1 MNKSVKSEIDLL
13 ENRRLDSGIKSPIE
27 ISVITLQRKGLAIG
41 SGVISIGVIGAITIG
56 IYNSNLEN
64 KKIKLS
70 RRAEQYDLLKSKFE
84 KEIES
89 ISNIYAT
96 NNQIA
101 NGIIGIRSGSG
112 LLSNIKEITPKKLQI
127 TGIDTSKNKLN
138 LIGIS
143 PQPIGLDVINS
154 MKLKLENSFF
164 LDPNNVSIIRIWETT
179 KSVNSKQKK
188 YMAFKVKADFTK
200 NQKAKNM
207 IAYME
212 KLGSYGLAKRISIL
226 DKEGLIK

>member
-1 MNKSVKSEIDLL
+1 MKKSVKSEIDLL
-13 ENRRLDSGIKSPIE
+13 ENRRVDAGIKSPIE
-27 ISVITLQRKGLAIG
+27 ISVSNLKRKGIAIG
-41 SGVISIGVIGAITIG
+41 SGVISIGIISAITIT
-56 IYNSNLEN
+56 IYNLNLEK
-64 KKIKLS
+64 KKIELT

-84 KEIES
+84 KEIAS

-112 LLSNIKEITPKKLQI
+112 LLSDLKEITPKKLQL
-127 TGIDTSKNKLN
+127 TGIDTSKNTLN

-164 LDPNNVSIIRIWETT
+164 LDPKNVSIIRIWETT
-179 KSVNSKQKK
+179 KSVTNKQKK
-188 YMAFKVKADFTK
+188 YMAFKLKADFTK

-207 IAYME
+207 ITYME

>member
-13 ENRRLDSGIKSPIE
+13 QNRRLDSGIKSPIE
-27 ISVITLQRKGLAIG
+27 ISVSNLKRKGIAIG
-41 SGVISIGVIGAITIG
+41 SGVISIGIISAITIT
-56 IYNSNLEN
+56 IYNLNLEK
-64 KKIKLS
+64 KKIELT

-84 KEIES
+84 KEIAS

-112 LLSNIKEITPKKLQI
+112 LLSDLKEITPKKLQL
-127 TGIDTSKNKLN
+127 TGIDTSKNTLN

-164 LDPNNVSIIRIWETT
+164 LDPKNVSIIRIWETT
-179 KSVNSKQKK
+179 KSVTNKQKK
-188 YMAFKVKADFTK
+188 YMAFKLKADFTK

-207 IAYME
+207 ITYME

>member
-1 MNKSVKSEIDLL
+1 MKKSVKSEIDLL
-13 ENRRLDSGIKSPIE
+13 ENRRVDAGIKSPIE
-27 ISVITLQRKGLAIG
+27 ISVSNLKRKGIAIG
-41 SGVISIGVIGAITIG
+41 SGVISIGIISAITIT
-56 IYNSNLEN
+56 IYNLNLEK
-64 KKIKLS
+64 KKIELT

-84 KEIES
+84 KEIAS

-112 LLSNIKEITPKKLQI
+112 LLSDLKEITPKKLQL
-127 TGIDTSKNKLN
+127 TGIDTSKNTLN

-164 LDPNNVSIIRIWETT
+164 LDPKNVSIIRIWETT
-179 KSVNSKQKK
+179 KSVTNKQKK
-188 YMAFKVKADFTK
+188 YMAFKLKADFTK

-207 IAYME
+207 ITYME

-226 DKEGLIK
+226 DTEGLIK